1 VNAQTSADSMMS
13 FDANELAMRTIARR
27 AVEAVIWGMPAVN
40 CDLMYQAMVREAIGG
55 FDQIA
60 YGFRS

>member
-1 VNAQTSADSMMS
+1 MMS